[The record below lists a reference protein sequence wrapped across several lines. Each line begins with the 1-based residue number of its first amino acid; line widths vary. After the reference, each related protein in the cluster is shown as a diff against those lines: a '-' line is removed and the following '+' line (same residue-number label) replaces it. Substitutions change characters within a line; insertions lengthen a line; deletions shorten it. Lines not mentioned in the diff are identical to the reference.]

1 MEGGEVVKI
10 IKRSEGDAELIL
22 LLRMVCVWG
31 VHDIL
36 ISPLKLISQPPS
48 WQLLHSPLMT
58 SNFLHLSVSTLYSGF
73 YFITRE
79 LIPSSSLI
87 KIKKAPPV
95 PLNKPL
101 SLLNFTSNVFE
112 VNNHTV
118 DEGGVNRGFAV
129 YIKETT

>member
-48 WQLLHSPLMT
+48 WQLLHSPLMI
-58 SNFLHLSVSTLYSGF
+58 SNFLYLSLSTLHSSFF
-73 YFITRE
+73 YEERTDTI
-79 LIPSSSLI
+79 I
-87 KIKKAPPV
+87 
-95 PLNKPL
+95 
-101 SLLNFTSNVFE
+101 
-112 VNNHTV
+112 
-118 DEGGVNRGFAV
+118 FAN
-129 YIKETT
+129 